1 MYVKKNVAYDFPVLF
16 KQENMKIFAIIMS
29 CLMALSAMAQEKGTI
44 NGINYSW
51 SNGRA
56 TVEKQSKSIMNLTA
70 NINESITDYAD
81 GGKVYI
87 VDSIVDG
94 AFSESNL
101 MYLTMPKTIKKISR
115 SCFSGCKQIQNAHI
129 PDNVI
134 SLGTKSF
141 YGCNNLR
148 NINFPSSI

>member
-1 MYVKKNVAYDFPVLF
+1 
-16 KQENMKIFAIIMS
+16 
-29 CLMALSAMAQEKGTI
+29 MALSAMAQEKGTINI

-70 NINESITDYAD
+70 NIKESITDDAD

-101 MYLTMPKTIKKISR
+101 MYLTMPKTIKK
-115 SCFSGCKQIQNAHI
+115 
-129 PDNVI
+129 D
-134 SLGTKSF
+134 KSF
-141 YGCNNLR
+141 LFFRLQATSKCPYPR
-148 NINFPSSI
+148 